1 MKKIQSHNRWSHIF
15 HALSAHIKRNI
26 TESVNYSCRYG
37 INSRMK
43 GMHNCSWQ
51 TRKRNPEIFY
61 LNVNS
66 NSVAQR
72 ETKIYVMWVMGFAD
86 NIRYDGF
93 GNVRKKK
100 CIWNLQS
107 TISKTNYSFSFIT
120 ICILHGFSIHKYSF
134 NIYVL
139 IRMAYW
145 NIMILDIDLNIHIS
159 PFCRIFVVCR
169 SYCPIAS
176 CWSLVWTWS
185 LSL

>member
-1 MKKIQSHNRWSHIF
+1 MHYKNAEIHSWISGHEIKYIDTNNLVSNYSLEFIFAVVGNFIFHSHYSLLGLDRSHLSAYGKESDKHWKKIQSHNRWSHIF

-37 INSRMK
+37 INSRKK

-93 GNVRKKK
+93 GNVRK
-100 CIWNLQS
+100 
-107 TISKTNYSFSFIT
+107 
-120 ICILHGFSIHKYSF
+120 
-134 NIYVL
+134 
-139 IRMAYW
+139 
-145 NIMILDIDLNIHIS
+145 
-159 PFCRIFVVCR
+159 
-169 SYCPIAS
+169 
-176 CWSLVWTWS
+176 
-185 LSL
+185 